1 MTKILIT
8 GHRGFVGRHFVRALE
23 GHNLTLIDIVEGR
36 DARDFFRHNDSHYD
50 LVVHLAAVV
59 GGRALIEGNPLALAV
74 DLSIDAEMAS
84 WALRTKP
91 SQIIYFS
98 SSAAYPVDLQ
108 DGKQKRQLSEWH
120 INLQAIQSPD
130 LTYGWAKLTGEMLC
144 DYLRQQGLTVL
155 VVRPFSGYAADQAL
169 DYPFPSLIQRAHQ
182 RQDPFVVWGSV
193 HTVRDWVHIEDVVE
207 ASLLFARHRLS
218 VTINLCTGVAT
229 SFGDLARMMAEQA
242 GYSPV
247 ISALQDAPKGV
258 AYRVGNP
265 TLLHNLGYTPKIS
278 IEEGVSRA
286 LFVAGQM

>member
-120 INLQAIQSPD
+120 INLQAI
-130 LTYGWAKLTGEMLC
+130 
-144 DYLRQQGLTVL
+144 
-155 VVRPFSGYAADQAL
+155 
-169 DYPFPSLIQRAHQ
+169 
-182 RQDPFVVWGSV
+182 
-193 HTVRDWVHIEDVVE
+193 
-207 ASLLFARHRLS
+207 
-218 VTINLCTGVAT
+218 
-229 SFGDLARMMAEQA
+229 
-242 GYSPV
+242 
-247 ISALQDAPKGV
+247 
-258 AYRVGNP
+258 
-265 TLLHNLGYTPKIS
+265 
-278 IEEGVSRA
+278 
-286 LFVAGQM
+286 